1 MERYVGKLLLAT
13 AAVHLVVGEVA
24 TAGPLAAVGRAG
36 GVNAVEPHPDR
47 MAAVWFM
54 LLGVVLGLLGGL
66 TDWAQAER
74 GRLPASLGWD
84 PLGLGAL
91 GAALMPASGFWLALP
106 QGLLALR
113 AARRPAG

>member
-13 AAVHLVVGEVA
+13 AVVHLVVGGA
-24 TAGPLAAVGRAG
+24 AAAGPLAAVGRAG
-36 GVNAVEPHPDR
+36 VVNAVEPHPGR

-54 LLGVVLGLLGGL
+54 LFGILLGLLGRL

-74 GRLPASLGWD
+74 GRLPASLGWGL
-84 PLGLGAL
+84 LGLGAL

-113 AARRPAG
+113 AARLPEA